1 MKTTL
6 TTKGQLT
13 LPKKVRDAL
22 GLKTGDELLVE
33 LDDDRITLI
42 PRRRYRAEELDQ
54 LIPKAKNPSPDLRPR
69 RKQRRGRG

>member
-54 LIPKAKNPSPDLRPR
+54 LIPKAKNPSPGLRPR
-69 RKQRRGRG
+69 RRRRRGRG